1 MLLLRDLRAP
11 LDVDEAALAQLAAQ
25 ALHVPAREVRSV
37 RLVRRALD
45 ARKKQ
50 DIHLRLHL
58 LAALDPAL
66 EASLLKRGL
75 PHVAP
80 CPAQEAVEP
89 IAGSETPRGRIAVA
103 GLGPAGLFAAWL
115 LARQGYRPLVIER
128 GRPVEERAADVER
141 FWAGGALLAES
152 NAMFG
157 EGGAGTFSD
166 GKLTS
171 RSKDPRADT
180 VLRVL
185 AEHGAPEE
193 IRYLAKPH
201 IGTDRLRTVVRS
213 LRRQIESLGGEVR
226 FSARLDGLAVD
237 GAGALSS
244 ILVHGGAAGERIPCA
259 ALVLAIGQGA
269 RDTYRMLHSLGVA
282 MEPKPFAVGVR
293 VEHPQPLIDRAQF
306 GALAGDPRLGAA
318 EYRLTA
324 RAQDRGVYTFCMCPG
339 GVVVQTACAPEQSA
353 VNGMSCYA
361 RDGENANAAVVVQ
374 VRPEDCGMGAL
385 DGVAFCERLERAAFL
400 AGGGGGLAPAERLA
414 DFLAHTAPCAFG
426 AVRPT
431 CRPGVAPANLWDC
444 LPPFVAQGV
453 AQGLTAFAAQ
463 LRGFDLPDAV
473 LTAVESRTSAPLRI
487 VRGADMES
495 VSHPGLYPVGEG
507 AGYAGGIVS
516 AAIDGLRAAERIIGR
531 FAPPR

>member
-80 CPAQEAVEP
+80 CPTQEAVEP

-226 FSARLDGLAVD
+226 FSARWTALPWMAPARSRPSSCTAARPASASPARRWCLPSARARATPAVCCT
-237 GAGALSS
+237 AWAWPWSQSPLPWACAWSIRSRSS
-244 ILVHGGAAGERIPCA
+244 
-259 ALVLAIGQGA
+259 
-269 RDTYRMLHSLGVA
+269 
-282 MEPKPFAVGVR
+282 
-293 VEHPQPLIDRAQF
+293 
-306 GALAGDPRLGAA
+306 
-318 EYRLTA
+318 TA
-324 RAQDRGVYTFCMCPG
+324 RS
-339 GVVVQTACAPEQSA
+339 SA
-353 VNGMSCYA
+353 
-361 RDGENANAAVVVQ
+361 RW
-374 VRPEDCGMGAL
+374 
-385 DGVAFCERLERAAFL
+385 RA
-400 AGGGGGLAPAERLA
+400 
-414 DFLAHTAPCAFG
+414 T
-426 AVRPT
+426 
-431 CRPGVAPANLWDC
+431 
-444 LPPFVAQGV
+444 
-453 AQGLTAFAAQ
+453 
-463 LRGFDLPDAV
+463 
-473 LTAVESRTSAPLRI
+473 
-487 VRGADMES
+487 
-495 VSHPGLYPVGEG
+495 
-507 AGYAGGIVS
+507 
-516 AAIDGLRAAERIIGR
+516 RAW
-531 FAPPR
+531 APPNTA

>member
-80 CPAQEAVEP
+80 CPTQEAVEP

-324 RAQDRGVYTFCMCPG
+324 RAQDRGVGVFPVARIAAHAVDG
-339 GVVVQTACAPEQSA
+339 GLLRRAGRLHHHA
-353 VNGMSCYA
+353 A
-361 RDGENANAAVVVQ
+361 RAHAERVHAAAVFKVNVEFVV
-374 VRPEDCGMGAL
+374 RRAEC
-385 DGVAFCERLERAAFL
+385 GVACKIAVLCAIYRLCAVLDARADGKRLRLHRYTAFFKQHFKCI
-400 AGGGGGLAPAERLA
+400 ARTMADSENDVCGLDRLIHTVCLGNNPANSIVFDEQVGHLRVEAHFAAERFNLFA
-414 DFLAHTAPCAFG
+414 NG
-426 AVRPT
+426 A
-431 CRPGVAPANLWDC
+431 
-444 LPPFVAQGV
+444 
-453 AQGLTAFAAQ
+453 
-463 LRGFDLPDAV
+463 
-473 LTAVESRTSAPLRI
+473 
-487 VRGADMES
+487 
-495 VSHPGLYPVGEG
+495 
-507 AGYAGGIVS
+507 
-516 AAIDGLRAAERIIGR
+516 DGLRQLVRADVRLCVK
-531 FAPPR
+531 